1 MILGLFRL
9 EFVNFSALFDKI
21 YKNSTKPLT
30 KVRFY
35 ANICAMNYEI
45 KFFNDAVYKETMNL
59 PSSLLAQLLRVF
71 DLAEIYGANLGR
83 PHSAPLGNGL
93 FEFRA
98 KGKEGIARSIF
109 VSAIDKKIVI
119 LHTIV
124 KKSPKISQ
132 KDLDLAKKRARELK

>member
-1 MILGLFRL
+1 
-9 EFVNFSALFDKI
+9 
-21 YKNSTKPLT
+21 
-30 KVRFY
+30 
-35 ANICAMNYEI
+35 MNYEI
-45 KFFNDAVYKETMNL
+45 KFFNDAVYKETMSL
-59 PSSLLAQLLRVF
+59 PNSLLAQLLRVF

-109 VSAIDKKIVI
+109 VSVSGRKIVI

-124 KKSPKISQ
+124 KKSPKIPQ

>member
-1 MILGLFRL
+1 
-9 EFVNFSALFDKI
+9 
-21 YKNSTKPLT
+21 
-30 KVRFY
+30 
-35 ANICAMNYEI
+35 MNYEI
-45 KFFNDAVYKETMNL
+45 KFFNHAVYKETMSL

-98 KGKEGIARSIF
+98 KVKEGVARSIF

-119 LHTIV
+119 LHTVV
-124 KKSPKISQ
+124 KKSPKIPQ
-132 KDLDLAKKRARELK
+132 KDLELAKKRARELK